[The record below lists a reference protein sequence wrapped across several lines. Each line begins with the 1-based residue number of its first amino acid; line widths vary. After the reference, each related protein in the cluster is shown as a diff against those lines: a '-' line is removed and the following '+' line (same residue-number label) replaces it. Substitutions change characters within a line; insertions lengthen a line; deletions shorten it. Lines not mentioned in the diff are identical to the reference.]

1 MTVEQILDQKGYE
14 VVTIGPDQP
23 ANDALRVLCR
33 KKIGALVVVD
43 ADNHICGIVS
53 ERDLIQACDR
63 WEGQA
68 LKMPVSR
75 LCSSPVIACDLGD
88 SIEEI
93 MKLMTQRRI
102 RHVPVIQ
109 GGKLRGIIS
118 IGDVVKMLLE
128 ESQQQIQ
135 SLKDYLYGQ
144 GTGT

>member
-23 ANDALRVLCR
+23 AKDALRVLCR

-43 ADNHICGIVS
+43 SEHHICGIVS

-63 WEGQA
+63 WEGLA
-68 LKMPVSR
+68 FKMPVSR
-75 LCSSPVIACDLGD
+75 LCSSPVIACDLSD

-109 GGKLRGIIS
+109 KGKLRGIIS

-144 GTGT
+144 GTGA